1 MEILFIQD
9 FLQNLYEGVYV
20 VDSLMNII
28 FWNDSASRITGFKE
42 NEVIG
47 HNCLNGPLNFLDED
61 GNVMYKDECILKKAA
76 TTKRVKECDI
86 YMNHKKGHV
95 IPVSLKAYPYI
106 NKNMNQE
113 GTIAVFS
120 DRNEKLMKIDKIQEL
135 TRLSFT
141 DEVTKLLNKR
151 YGVKKIENSV
161 KESKENETPLCA
173 IIIEIENL
181 SQIYYRYKSLIRDK
195 ILRRV
200 SKTLTI
206 NSGREATV
214 CRWNEDSFVIIIPKV
229 NKTPCQMLS
238 KKLEN
243 FANNSFVRISDY
255 NIVKAKTISKVLSLN
270 KYEDYKSFIKR
281 IENLL
286 KDSQSRD
293 SSNYF

>member
-9 FLQNLYEGVYV
+9 FLENLYEGVYV
-20 VDSLMNII
+20 VDSCMNII
-28 FWNDSASRITGFKE
+28 FWNESASRITGFKE
-42 NEVIG
+42 NEVLG

-61 GNVMYKDECILKKAA
+61 GNGMYTDECILKKVA
-76 TTKRVKECDI
+76 TTKRIKACDI

-95 IPVSLKAYPYI
+95 IPVNLKAYPYI
-106 NKNMNQE
+106 NKQTNQE

-141 DEVTKLLNKR
+141 DEITKLLNKR

-181 SQIYYRYKSLIRDK
+181 SQIYYRHKSLIRDK

-214 CRWNEDSFVIIIPKV
+214 CRWNEDSFVVIIPKM
-229 NKTPCQMLS
+229 NKTPCEMLS

-243 FANNSFVRISDY
+243 FANNSFVRISEY
-255 NIVKAKTISKVLSLN
+255 NIVKAKTISKTLTLK
-270 KYEDYKSFIKR
+270 KYEDYKSFIDR
-281 IENLL
+281 IENSL
-286 KDSQSRD
+286 KDNQ
-293 SSNYF
+293 NKGFIE